1 MVLNIQAAAS
11 RRLTDLHL
19 LWFQSHRR
27 WTIFPLLLSQIYL
40 HLIHSLV
47 HHKKRRNLPPLF
59 FLLWFWLLFFF
70 LGYIIIAASASS
82 ASSEAIGPTRCPGC
96 PLDYGHSLTPH
107 RFLGTTLWTAP
118 RRRRRHRRQY
128 LRPMQIRSIG
138 MKRPSRASRS
148 VRKYR
153 INLSAIFPTASCWLQ
168 QQQPNTWQ
176 FQ

>member
-96 PLDYGHSLTPH
+96 PLDYGHSLTPPPIFGDH
-107 RFLGTTLWTAP
+107 PLDRPPTPPTPPTPIFTAYANQVDWDEKTIARFT
-118 RRRRRHRRQY
+118 
-128 LRPMQIRSIG
+128 
-138 MKRPSRASRS
+138 
-148 VRKYR
+148 VR
-153 INLSAIFPTASCWLQ
+153 
-168 QQQPNTWQ
+168 
-176 FQ
+176 